1 MRINSYILFV
11 WLVTSITGFSQS
23 QRDTITIANGLK
35 LVPLTEN
42 LYLHLSYFESTDF
55 GRVPCNGLIYINGN
69 EAIICDTPP
78 NDNVSAQLLGW
89 MNEKYPHVKAK
100 ALIVN
105 HFHVD
110 CLGGIREF
118 HKAGVKSYAHEL
130 TPSLLKQ
137 KNDSSEVPQVLIKT
151 SVDLSVGNKKITLFY
166 PGEAHTKDN
175 IVTWI
180 PSENAIFGGC
190 VVKTMNAGKG
200 NIADANVAE
209 WSNSVARIKSKF
221 PSAKIVVPG
230 HGNSGG
236 TELLDYTIKLF
247 RQ

>member
-1 MRINSYILFV
+1 MRNNSYILIV
-11 WLVTSITGFSQS
+11 WLVTSVTGFSQS
-23 QRDTITIANGLK
+23 QRDTIAVSEGLS
-35 LVPLTEN
+35 LVPLTKN

-78 NDNVSAQLLGW
+78 NDEVSGQLLGW
-89 MNEKYPHVKAK
+89 TKKKYPHVKVK

-137 KNDSSEVPQVLIKT
+137 KKDSSDVPQVLIKT
-151 SVDLSVGNKKITLFY
+151 TVDLSVGNKKVTLFY

-180 PSENAIFGGC
+180 PSESTIFGGC
-190 VVKTMNAGKG
+190 VVKTMDAGKG
-200 NIADANVAE
+200 NVADANVAE
-209 WSNSVARIKSKF
+209 WSNSVERIKSKF

-247 RQ
+247 R